1 MATYYHML
9 VLPLL
14 VAFLLAV
21 LIIFAVRTT
30 IVAWITLVVLLA
42 FSGMR
47 RGVLAQKGNEITWEV
62 AVYFVKVM
70 IKERGLLAFTCATF
84 IIMVWLR

>member
-1 MATYYHML
+1 MAAYYYVL
-9 VLPLL
+9 ILPLL
-14 VAFLLAV
+14 VAV

-42 FSGMR
+42 FSGKR
-47 RGVLAQKGNEITWEV
+47 RRVLAQKGNEITWEV
-62 AVYFVKVM
+62 ALYFVKVM